1 MSDRENRFNLF
12 KKQSSGSNVFSNFK
26 AGFKNKIKSDNDD
39 ENKSGD
45 GIKDYSS
52 FASFDS
58 IIPENSPLKKNSNLD
73 SGFYNDDIARK
84 PNSNLE
90 NVLEDDSG
98 KDWGNDLDGVDEKY
112 AKYIFSDDSKNQN
125 ALNDID
131 DVYSNN
137 SIKRS
142 KNGSNEFEKGWNK
155 KEMGE
160 RGWNDFDD
168 IRNIGNSD
176 DFRTDS
182 SGKLKKRLMAFKK
195 RLLNKDNSSKNLFG
209 KVTFLLIFLV
219 LISSIFYFFVYQPFQ
234 DELNLERNSKLN
246 ELNALYKGPLEIN
259 ENYYTLENRINH
271 AYDIEELKSIDV
283 MRSATKDWRLYHSS
297 KIVSCKDDFGRV
309 MMSYGDN
316 KNIIMSVK
324 DANDFVG
331 DNDAKIL
338 SNVQFEKVSTVI
350 VPISI
355 SRLQATAGLISVG
368 SVVDIYSLDEN
379 SSEYGYGM
387 ESDSLGSNGQ
397 DLEGNEVSNQSLDD
411 NQSANGTLE
420 KLETSGETMNDNEV
434 DYGDG
439 ESLETMDEG
448 PLVSGATVLA
458 ILRSKDSGLVDS
470 TVSKSNTIIKGNE
483 TNPHENTSTFS
494 SDVEELLK
502 SAVLNSNSDD
512 NALDSYL
519 TNYGVRLSNFERMS
533 NLGDLDSSYL
543 ILLEV
548 PQSDVN
554 FVINNMDNL
563 ILTIPTDFAPNWAL
577 TELNETY
584 YENLYQNQTYDF
596 F

>member
-1 MSDRENRFNLF
+1 MSDRKNRFNLF
-12 KKQSSGSNVFSNFK
+12 KKESSDSNVFSKFK
-26 AGFKNKIKSDNDD
+26 IGFKNKIKSDNDN

-45 GIKDYSS
+45 GDSGYSG

-58 IIPENSPLKKNSNLD
+58 IIPENSPLKKSSNLD
-73 SGFYNDDIARK
+73 SGFYNDEIAKK

-90 NVLEDDSG
+90 NDWKNDLEDNLD
-98 KDWGNDLDGVDEKY
+98 NDLDGVDEKY
-112 AKYIFSDDSKNQN
+112 AKYIFSEDSRNQN
-125 ALNDID
+125 ALKDHNPD
-131 DVYSNN
+131 YPKN
-137 SIKRS
+137 SIDVS
-142 KNGSNEFEKGWNK
+142 KDGLKEFDEGFNDLDDEKNTLN
-155 KEMGE
+155 M
-160 RGWNDFDD
+160 
-168 IRNIGNSD
+168 D
-176 DFRTDS
+176 DFHPSD
-182 SGKLKKRLMAFKK
+182 GKLKGELLGFKK

-209 KVTFLLIFLV
+209 KITFLLIFLV

-246 ELNALYKGPLEIN
+246 ELNALYKGPLEVN
-259 ENYYTLENRINH
+259 ENYYTLENRINQ
-271 AYDIEELKSIDV
+271 AYDVEELKSIDV

-338 SNVQFEKVSTVI
+338 SNVQFGKVSTVI
-350 VPISI
+350 VPVSI

-368 SVVDIYSLDEN
+368 SVVDVYCLNDS
-379 SSEYGYGM
+379 SSEYDYDM
-387 ESDSLGSNGQ
+387 ESNGPQSDVQALDDSGSSSQN
-397 DLEGNEVSNQSLDD
+397 LEG

-420 KLETSGETMNDNEV
+420 NSKVSSSDPMDGEEL
-434 DYGDG
+434 DYEGD
-439 ESLETMDEG
+439 ESLETIDEG

-483 TNPHENTSTFS
+483 TNPNENTSTFS

-502 SAVLNSNSDD
+502 TAVLNSNSND

-533 NLGDLDSSYL
+533 NLGDLDSNYL